1 MFIKNS
7 PSAIGQILIA
17 PPQIHAIGLANV
29 AMYNVIEVQ
38 LTKNLNIPKCIVVYI
53 NDCLSLFILHA
64 FFFLKTVVSLL
75 FQNHIL
81 VVFPLVGVEINNRAA
96 FKLFCCN

>member
-29 AMYNVIEVQ
+29 AMYNVIEEQ
-38 LTKNLNIPKCIVVYI
+38 LTKNLNIP
-53 NDCLSLFILHA
+53 
-64 FFFLKTVVSLL
+64 
-75 FQNHIL
+75 
-81 VVFPLVGVEINNRAA
+81 
-96 FKLFCCN
+96 